1 MVLVVVCQAALAVG
15 GTYSGKRWPSVAR
28 PRYVFVETRCACH
41 EYMYRRLVGRA
52 SHYCRVHKIR
62 GYKLEE

>member
-28 PRYVFVETRCACH
+28 PRYVFVETPDVA
-41 EYMYRRLVGRA
+41 LVMNIGD
-52 SHYCRVHKIR
+52 
-62 GYKLEE
+62 